1 MTEKQNPGVRFSHTS
16 VMMPQEE
23 MLEVGRKT
31 QELHI
36 GIPKETSF
44 QERRV
49 SLVPAAVAVLV
60 ANGHNVIVEHG
71 AGECSN
77 YQDKDYSEAGA
88 QIAYSADQVYKARIV
103 LKVAPPTFDEIEM
116 MSPKQ
121 TLISALQLTVQ
132 QKNFFNHLISKKI
145 TGLAFDYIKDR
156 SGIYPVVRAM
166 SEIAGNTSILIASE
180 YLSSTNNG
188 KGMMLGG
195 ISGVP
200 PTEVVIIGAGTVGE
214 FAARA
219 AVGLGALVKIY
230 DNSLYRLRRLQNDLG
245 MRLYTSILEP
255 QELQKALQ
263 TADVVIGALRAK
275 EGRTPIVISEDMV
288 TNMKYGSVILDI
300 SIDQGGCVET
310 SQVTNHANPVF
321 KKYGVIHYC
330 VPNIASRVSQ
340 TASLALSNIF
350 TPILLDM
357 GQKGGIDNYL
367 RINPGVRNGVYMYNG
382 TLTHQYIGETYNI
395 PYKDLDLLI
404 AATQF

>member
-1 MTEKQNPGVRFSHTS
+1 MVDPYPSGSAISLSGV
-16 VMMPQEE
+16 MLPQEE
-23 MLEVGRKT
+23 MLETSRRST
-31 QELHI
+31 QLNI

-49 SLVPAAVAVLV
+49 ALVPDAVAVLV
-60 ANGHNVIVEHG
+60 ANGHQVIVEND
-71 AGECSN
+71 AGVNAN

-88 QIAYSADQVYKARIV
+88 QISYGPEQVYKSDIV
-103 LKVAPPTFDEIEM
+103 LKVAPPTFDEIELM
-116 MSPKQ
+116 KPRQ

-156 SGIYPVVRAM
+156 SGIYPVVRSM
-166 SEIAGNTSILIASE
+166 SEIAGNTSILIAAE
-180 YLSSTNNG
+180 YLSTTNHG
-188 KGMMLGG
+188 RGMMLGG

-219 AVGLGALVKIY
+219 AVGLGAYVKIF

-245 MRLYTSILEP
+245 MRLYTSIIQPRELEA
-255 QELQKALQ
+255 ALK

-275 EGRTPIVISEDMV
+275 GRTPVVVTEEMV
-288 TNMKYGSVILDI
+288 SNMKHSSVIVDI
-300 SIDQGGCVET
+300 SIDQGGCFET
-310 SQVTNHANPVF
+310 SQVTNHANPVY

-350 TPILLDM
+350 TPILLEM
-357 GQKGGIDNYL
+357 GEKGGVNNYL
-367 RINPGVRNGVYMYNG
+367 RFSPGVRNGVYLYNG
-382 TLTHQYIGETYNI
+382 ILTHKYIGEAFNI

-404 AATQF
+404 AANPY

>member
-1 MTEKQNPGVRFSHTS
+1 MTENRKS
-16 VMMPQEE
+16 VARIAQAGMMMPQEE
-23 MLEVGRKT
+23 MLEVARKAS
-31 QELHI
+31 QLHI

-44 QERRV
+44 QEKRV

-60 ANGHNVIVEHG
+60 NNGHNVIVESG
-71 AGECSN
+71 AGINSN
-77 YQDKDYSEAGA
+77 FQDKDYSDAGA
-88 QIAYSADQVYKARIV
+88 QIAYGPEEVYTSNIV

-116 MSPKQ
+116 MKQ
-121 TLISALQLTVQ
+121 KQALISALQLTVQ

-156 SGIYPVVRAM
+156 SGIYPVVRSM
-166 SEIAGNTSILIASE
+166 SEIAGNTSILIAAE
-180 YLSSTNNG
+180 YLSTNNNG

-245 MRLYTSILEP
+245 MRLYTSIIEPRELEN
-255 QELQKALQ
+255 ALK

-275 EGRTPIVISEDMV
+275 EGRTPIVVSEEMV
-288 TNMKYGSVILDI
+288 SNMKIGSVIVDI
-300 SIDQGGCVET
+300 SIDQGGCIET
-310 SQVTNHANPVF
+310 SEVTNHASPVF
-321 KKYGVIHYC
+321 KKYGVTHYC
-330 VPNIASRVSQ
+330 VPNIASRVAQ
-340 TASLALSNIF
+340 TASYALSNIF

-357 GQKGGIDNYL
+357 GEKGGFDNYL
-367 RINPGVRNGVYMYNG
+367 RSNPGVRNGVYMYNG
-382 TLTHQYIGETYNI
+382 ILTHKYIGETYNI

>member
-1 MTEKQNPGVRFSHTS
+1 MSSENNPLIKLASAA
-16 VMMPQEE
+16 MMPQEE
-23 MLEVGRKT
+23 MLEVARKNAD
-31 QELHI
+31 LHI

-49 SLVPAAVAVLV
+49 SLVPNSVAVLV
-60 ANGHNVIVEHG
+60 NNGHNVIVETG
-71 AGECSN
+71 AGVHSN

-88 QIAYSADQVYKARIV
+88 QIAYNTEQVYKADLV

-116 MSPKQ
+116 MKPKQ
-121 TLISALQLTVQ
+121 NLISALQLTVQ

-180 YLSSTNNG
+180 YMSTTNG
-188 KGMMLGG
+188 GRGMMLGG

-219 AVGLGALVKIY
+219 AVGLGATVKIF

-245 MRLYTSILEP
+245 MRLFTSIIEPVELE
-255 QELQKALQ
+255 KALQ

-275 EGRTPIVISEDMV
+275 EGRTPVVVSEDMV
-288 TNMKYGSVILDI
+288 SNMQYGSVIVDI
-300 SIDQGGCVET
+300 SIDQGGCFET
-310 SQVTNHANPVF
+310 SQVTNHAHPVF
-321 KKYGVIHYC
+321 KKYGVTHYC
-330 VPNIASRVSQ
+330 VPNVASRVAQ
-340 TASLALSNIF
+340 TASIALSNIF
-350 TPILLDM
+350 TPILLEM
-357 GQKGGIDNYL
+357 GEKGGFENYL
-367 RINPGVRNGVYMYNG
+367 RLDTGVRNGVYLYNG
-382 TLTHQYIGETYNI
+382 ILTHQYIGETYNI
-395 PYKDLDLLI
+395 PYKDLDLLF
-404 AATQF
+404 AANTF

>member
-1 MTEKQNPGVRFSHTS
+1 MTEKQNPRLQFSQSS
-16 VMMPQEE
+16 VLMPQEE
-23 MLEVGRKT
+23 MLEVGRRT
-31 QELHI
+31 QQLHI

-44 QERRV
+44 QEGRV

-60 ANGHNVIVEHG
+60 NNGHNVMVESG
-71 AGECSN
+71 AGANSN
-77 YQDKDYSEAGA
+77 YQDKDYSDAGA
-88 QIAYSADQVYKARIV
+88 QIAYGPEAVYKAAIV
-103 LKVAPPTFDEIEM
+103 LKVAPPTFDEIELM
-116 MSPKQ
+116 NPKQ

-156 SGIYPVVRAM
+156 SGIYPVVRSM
-166 SEIAGNTSILIASE
+166 SEIAGNTAILIAAE
-180 YLSSTNNG
+180 NLSNSSKG

-245 MRLYTSILEP
+245 MRLYTSIIEP
-255 QELQKALQ
+255 QELQAALC

-275 EGRTPIVISEDMV
+275 EGRTPIVVSEEMV
-288 TNMKYGSVILDI
+288 SNMKFGSVIVDI
-300 SIDQGGCVET
+300 SIDQGGCIET
-310 SQVTNHANPVF
+310 SEVTNHANPTF
-321 KKYGVIHYC
+321 RKYGVIHYC

-357 GQKGGIDNYL
+357 GMNGGIDNYL
-367 RINPGVRNGVYMYNG
+367 RISPGVRNGVYIYNG
-382 TLTHQYIGETYNI
+382 ILTHKYIGEAYNI

>member
-1 MTEKQNPGVRFSHTS
+1 MTDDRNPLLRFAAGN
-16 VMMPQEE
+16 VMLPQEE
-23 MLEVGRKT
+23 MLEVGRRSS
-31 QELHI
+31 ELQI

-60 ANGHNVIVEHG
+60 NNGHQVIVESG
-71 AGECSN
+71 AGTNAN
-77 YQDKDYSEAGA
+77 YQDKDYSDAGA
-88 QIAYSADQVYKARIV
+88 TIAYGPEQVYKCDIV

-116 MSPKQ
+116 MNQKQ
-121 TLISALQLTVQ
+121 KLISALQLTVQ

-156 SGIYPVVRAM
+156 SGIYPVVRSM
-166 SEIAGNTSILIASE
+166 SEIAGNTSILIAAE
-180 YLSSTNNG
+180 YLSTTNNG
-188 KGMMLGG
+188 IGMMLGG

-200 PTEVVIIGAGTVGE
+200 PTEVVIIGSGTVSE

-219 AVGLGALVKIY
+219 AIGLGAHVKVF
-230 DNSLYRLRRLQNDLG
+230 DNSLYRLRRIQNDLG
-245 MRLYTSILEP
+245 QRLFTSIIEPRQLEA
-255 QELQKALQ
+255 ALA

-275 EGRTPIVISEDMV
+275 EGRTPIVVTDEMV
-288 TNMKYGSVILDI
+288 SNMKFGSVIVDI
-300 SIDQGGCVET
+300 SIDQGGCFET

-321 KKYGVIHYC
+321 KKYGVTHYC
-330 VPNIASRVSQ
+330 VPNVASRVSQ

-357 GQKGGIDNYL
+357 GEKGGIENYL
-367 RINPGVRNGVYMYNG
+367 RMNAGVRNGVYIYNG
-382 TLTHQYIGETYNI
+382 IITHKYIGETYNI

>member
-1 MTEKQNPGVRFSHTS
+1 MSSDLNPLIRMAASSGL
-16 VMMPQEE
+16 MPQEE
-23 MLEVGRKT
+23 MLEVSRKNAD
-31 QELHI
+31 LHI

-49 SLVPAAVAVLV
+49 SLVPNSVSVLV
-60 ANGHNVIVEHG
+60 SNGHNVIVETG
-71 AGECSN
+71 AGLHSN

-88 QIAYSADQVYKARIV
+88 QIAYNTEQVYKADLV

-116 MSPKQ
+116 MKPKQ
-121 TLISALQLTVQ
+121 NLISALQLTVQ

-180 YLSSTNNG
+180 YMSTTNGG

-200 PTEVVIIGAGTVGE
+200 PTQVVIIGAGTVGE

-219 AVGLGALVKIY
+219 AVGLGATVKIF

-245 MRLYTSILEP
+245 MRLFTSIIEPVELE
-255 QELQKALQ
+255 KALQ
-263 TADVVIGALRAK
+263 TADVVIGALRVQ
-275 EGRTPIVISEDMV
+275 EGRTPVVVSEDMV
-288 TNMKYGSVILDI
+288 SNMQYGSVIVDI
-300 SIDQGGCVET
+300 SIDQGGCFET
-310 SQVTNHANPVF
+310 SQVTNHAHPVF
-321 KKYGVIHYC
+321 KKFGVTHYC
-330 VPNIASRVSQ
+330 VPNVASRVAQS
-340 TASLALSNIF
+340 ASMALSNIF
-350 TPILLDM
+350 TPILLEM
-357 GQKGGIDNYL
+357 GEKGGFENYL
-367 RINPGVRNGVYMYNG
+367 RLNAGVRNGVYLYNG
-382 TLTHQYIGETYNI
+382 ILTHQYIGETYNI

-404 AATQF
+404 AANTF

>member
-1 MTEKQNPGVRFSHTS
+1 MSSELNPRIRMAASS
-16 VMMPQEE
+16 ALLPQEE
-23 MLEVGRKT
+23 MLEVSRKSA
-31 QELHI
+31 ELHI

-49 SLVPAAVAVLV
+49 SLVPNSVSVLV
-60 ANGHNVIVEHG
+60 SNGHNVIVETG
-71 AGECSN
+71 AGLHSN

-88 QIAYSADQVYKARIV
+88 QIAYNTEQVYKADLV

-116 MSPKQ
+116 MKPKQ
-121 TLISALQLTVQ
+121 NLISALQLTVQ

-180 YLSSTNNG
+180 YMSTTNGG

-219 AVGLGALVKIY
+219 AVGLGATVKIF

-245 MRLYTSILEP
+245 MRLFTSIIEPVELE
-255 QELQKALQ
+255 KALQ
-263 TADVVIGALRAK
+263 TADVVIGALRVQ
-275 EGRTPIVISEDMV
+275 EGRTPVVVSEDMV
-288 TNMKYGSVILDI
+288 STMQDGSVIVDI
-300 SIDQGGCVET
+300 SIDQGGCFET
-310 SQVTNHANPVF
+310 SQVTNHAHPVF
-321 KKYGVIHYC
+321 KKYGVTHYC
-330 VPNIASRVSQ
+330 VPNVASRVAQS
-340 TASLALSNIF
+340 ASMALSNIF
-350 TPILLDM
+350 TPILLEM
-357 GQKGGIDNYL
+357 GEKGGFENYL
-367 RINPGVRNGVYMYNG
+367 RLNAGVRNGVYLYNG
-382 TLTHQYIGETYNI
+382 ILTHQYIGETYNI
-395 PYKDLDLLI
+395 PYKDLELLI
-404 AATQF
+404 AANHF

>member
-1 MTEKQNPGVRFSHTS
+1 MTDNRNPLVRFSAGN
-16 VMMPQEE
+16 VMLPQEE
-23 MLEVGRKT
+23 MLEVGRRSS
-31 QELHI
+31 ELQI

-60 ANGHNVIVEHG
+60 NNGHQVTVESG
-71 AGECSN
+71 AGTNAN
-77 YQDKDYSEAGA
+77 YQDKDYSDAGA
-88 QIAYSADQVYKARIV
+88 TIAYGPEQVYKCDIV

-116 MSPKQ
+116 MNQKQ
-121 TLISALQLTVQ
+121 KLISALQLTVQ

-156 SGIYPVVRAM
+156 SGIYPVVRSM
-166 SEIAGNTSILIASE
+166 SEIAGNTSILIAAE
-180 YLSSTNNG
+180 YLSTTNNG
-188 KGMMLGG
+188 IGMMLGG

-200 PTEVVIIGAGTVGE
+200 PTEVVIIGSGTVSE

-219 AVGLGALVKIY
+219 AIGLGAHVKVF
-230 DNSLYRLRRLQNDLG
+230 DNSLYRLRRIQNDLG
-245 MRLYTSILEP
+245 QRLFTSIIEPRQLEA
-255 QELQKALQ
+255 ALA

-275 EGRTPIVISEDMV
+275 EGRTPIVVTDEMV
-288 TNMKYGSVILDI
+288 SNMKFGSVIVDI
-300 SIDQGGCVET
+300 SIDQGGCFET

-321 KKYGVIHYC
+321 KKYGVTHYC
-330 VPNIASRVSQ
+330 VPNVASRVSQ

-357 GQKGGIDNYL
+357 GEKGGIENYL
-367 RINPGVRNGVYMYNG
+367 RMNAGVRNGVYIYNG
-382 TLTHQYIGETYNI
+382 IITHKYIGETYNI

>member
-1 MTEKQNPGVRFSHTS
+1 MTDDRNPLLRFAAGN
-16 VMMPQEE
+16 VMLPQEE
-23 MLEVGRKT
+23 MLEVGRRSS
-31 QELHI
+31 ELQI

-60 ANGHNVIVEHG
+60 NNGHQITVESG
-71 AGECSN
+71 AGTNAN
-77 YQDKDYSEAGA
+77 YQDKDYSDAGA
-88 QIAYSADQVYKARIV
+88 TIAYGPEQVYKCDIV

-116 MSPKQ
+116 MNQKQ
-121 TLISALQLTVQ
+121 KLISALQLTVQ

-156 SGIYPVVRAM
+156 SGIYPVVRSM
-166 SEIAGNTSILIASE
+166 SEIAGNTSILIAAE
-180 YLSSTNNG
+180 YLSTTNNG
-188 KGMMLGG
+188 IGMMLGG

-200 PTEVVIIGAGTVGE
+200 PTEVVIIGSGTVSE

-219 AVGLGALVKIY
+219 AIGLGAHVKVF
-230 DNSLYRLRRLQNDLG
+230 DNSLYRLRRIQNDLG
-245 MRLYTSILEP
+245 QRLFTSIIEPRQLEA
-255 QELQKALQ
+255 ALA

-275 EGRTPIVISEDMV
+275 EGRTPIVVTDEMV
-288 TNMKYGSVILDI
+288 SNMKFGSVIVDI
-300 SIDQGGCVET
+300 SIDQGGCFET

-321 KKYGVIHYC
+321 KKYGVTHYC
-330 VPNIASRVSQ
+330 VPNVASRVSQ

-357 GQKGGIDNYL
+357 GEKGGIENYL
-367 RINPGVRNGVYMYNG
+367 RMNAGVRNGVYIYNG
-382 TLTHQYIGETYNI
+382 IITHKYIGETYNI

>member
-1 MTEKQNPGVRFSHTS
+1 
-16 VMMPQEE
+16 MMPQEE
-23 MLEVGRKT
+23 MLEVARKNAD
-31 QELHI
+31 LHI

-49 SLVPAAVAVLV
+49 SLVPNSVAVLV
-60 ANGHNVIVEHG
+60 NNGHNVIVETG
-71 AGECSN
+71 AGVHSN

-88 QIAYSADQVYKARIV
+88 QIAYNTDQVYKADLV

-116 MSPKQ
+116 MKPKQ
-121 TLISALQLTVQ
+121 NLISALQLTVQ

-180 YLSSTNNG
+180 YMSTTNG
-188 KGMMLGG
+188 GRGMMLGG

-219 AVGLGALVKIY
+219 AVGLGATVKIF

-245 MRLYTSILEP
+245 MRLFTSIIEPVELE
-255 QELQKALQ
+255 KALQ

-275 EGRTPIVISEDMV
+275 EGRTPVVVSEDMV
-288 TNMKYGSVILDI
+288 SNMQYGSVIVDI
-300 SIDQGGCVET
+300 SIDQGGCFET
-310 SQVTNHANPVF
+310 SQVTNHAHPVF
-321 KKYGVIHYC
+321 KKYGVTHYC
-330 VPNIASRVSQ
+330 VPNVASRVAQ
-340 TASLALSNIF
+340 TASIALSNIF

-357 GQKGGIDNYL
+357 GQKGGFENYL
-367 RINPGVRNGVYMYNG
+367 RLDTGVRNGVYLYNG
-382 TLTHQYIGETYNI
+382 ILTHQYIGETYNI
-395 PYKDLDLLI
+395 PYKDLDLLF
-404 AATQF
+404 AANTF